1 MASKVHKATSTARVL
16 VVDDH
21 PLVRYALTQLLDK
34 APGFK
39 CCGDADGLD
48 SARKAVGK
56 LLPDLVF
63 LDLTLGEDDAF
74 VLIREWKK
82 AMPAMK
88 VLVISRHD
96 EPVYAERALHCG
108 ADGFVTKAE
117 PPEVI
122 MQSVGAV
129 MAGERFVSGK
139 LSAMVWKRLGGGKKD
154 KETHGMESLSA
165 RESQVFRLL
174 GEGKNSKEI
183 AQILSLSP
191 KTVET
196 YRDNLKRKL
205 SLPDAL
211 SLVRHAAMWSERH

>member
-1 MASKVHKATSTARVL
+1 MAARNNKAVHKTRVL

-21 PLVRYALTQLLDK
+21 PLVRYALAQLLDK
-34 APGFK
+34 APGLK
-39 CCGDADGLD
+39 CCGYADGVD

-82 AMPAMK
+82 AMPTMK

-96 EPVYAERALHCG
+96 ESVYAERALYCG

-122 MQSVGAV
+122 MQSVTAV
-129 MAGERFVSGK
+129 LAGERFVSGK
-139 LSAMVWKRLGGGKKD
+139 LAAQVWKRLGGRKRD
-154 KETHGMESLSA
+154 KEAHGMESLSA